1 MEINDKHIEVVI
13 RQMLRKVRITEPG
26 DSDFLWG
33 DQVERIT
40 FKKVNEELAEQGGKP
55 AEAEPVLLG
64 ITKASLETESFIS
77 AASFQ
82 DTTRVLT
89 EAATMGKIDRLTG
102 FKENVIMG
110 HLIPAGTGFQSHR
123 SVDIDFTVEEPEPI
137 VTAPEGE
144 NPEGEAPEGAAPEG
158 VTAEEAIPA
167 EPSSEEASPEGEE
180 TLAASLVADVPDS
193 PEEEVK
199 ESA

>member
-1 MEINDKHIEVVI
+1 MTPTSFGVTKLSVWPS
-13 RQMLRKVRITEPG
+13 RKPTK
-26 DSDFLWG
+26 
-33 DQVERIT
+33 Q
-40 FKKVNEELAEQGGKP
+40 LAEQGGKP

-110 HLIPAGTGFQSHR
+110 HLIPAGTGFHTHR
-123 SVDIDFTVEEPEPI
+123 SVDIELTVEEPEPI
-137 VTAPEGE
+137 V
-144 NPEGEAPEGAAPEG
+144 
-158 VTAEEAIPA
+158 
-167 EPSSEEASPEGEE
+167 EASDSEVPEGEE
-180 TLAASLVADVPDS
+180 SLVEAPTAAEVEADEAIEAISAIAEGEIAEDAVAEAATEPEAKPEMDS
-193 PEEEVK
+193 DEDIK